1 MRHKVTFPSQ
11 FPVKSVLKGTSRY
24 SIGDI
29 HVKSEKEKAGIL
41 ATNIY
46 LYSERH
52 SNLLV
57 FIVGLHLSITS

>member
-41 ATNIY
+41 ATNNY
-46 LYSERH
+46 L
-52 SNLLV
+52 
-57 FIVGLHLSITS
+57 